1 LLAVAA
7 PFGRRGAGASPSCFD
22 DRHPHPATRQPLA
35 ADGAALARFLQ
46 QAGLTKASVIR
57 VTGPAG
63 LTATLWLC
71 RHGYERA
78 AYVHANW
85 VGTIGTVDALVAPH
99 ACSSDELADLLQA
112 GVCLR
117 DGGVLVAQVPSD
129 RLAQGGV
136 DLAVLLDP
144 LGYQVEQRGVRQGP
158 RRVRRPSPRFVWC
171 QEGRLDRFRNEQRT
185 GVIPR

>member
-1 LLAVAA
+1 MI
-7 PFGRRGAGASPSCFD
+7 
-22 DRHPHPATRQPLA
+22 ATRTLQPAQPLA
-35 ADGAALARFLQ
+35 ADGAALARILQ

-85 VGTIGTVDALVAPH
+85 VGTMGTVDALVAPH

-112 GVCLR
+112 GACLR
-117 DGGVLVAQVPSD
+117 DGGVLVAQVPAD

-136 DLAVLLDP
+136 DLALLLDP
-144 LGYQVEQRGVRQGP
+144 FGYQVEQRVSDKGRDVFVA
-158 RRVRRPSPRFVWC
+158 RRRGSP
-171 QEGRLDRFRNEQRT
+171 GFRKAA
-185 GVIPR
+185 